1 MLNKLN
7 FQHKL
12 NTNYIPPKNNY
23 ETQFGI
29 QHFAGVVYYET
40 RGQSHFTHTTSLKDA
55 VTTSFPLFECTVKEI
70 LWSQS
75 GWFSDLWLDKTLNSL
90 TKVSPN
96 ELSVCTSIA
105 PDHVF
110 LVYVKVRA
118 HSSGCG
124 HQSST
129 NLLFKPSVYDFS
141 GSYSKVK
148 FMQSHKSHWFKPE
161 TDAGWMFARNRVQWW
176 ALYVCCL

>member
-1 MLNKLN
+1 MYKYD
-7 FQHKL
+7 H
-12 NTNYIPPKNNY
+12 
-23 ETQFGI
+23 
-29 QHFAGVVYYET
+29 
-40 RGQSHFTHTTSLKDA
+40 
-55 VTTSFPLFECTVKEI
+55 
-70 LWSQS
+70 
-75 GWFSDLWLDKTLNSL
+75 
-90 TKVSPN
+90 
-96 ELSVCTSIA
+96 
-105 PDHVF
+105 DHVF

-148 FMQSHKSHWFKPE
+148 FMQSHTSHWFKPE

-176 ALYVCCL
+176 ALYVCCLKHAEIEITAWKHHFHLKMFY